1 MIDHVY
7 KSHHHLEI
15 LQQVFKM
22 HNPDDNDDDDD
33 DDNDNGHSNL

>member
-7 KSHHHLEI
+7 KLHHHLKI

-22 HNPDDNDDDDD
+22 DNPDDNDDDDN
-33 DDNDNGHSNL
+33 DNDNDGHSNL

>member
-7 KSHHHLEI
+7 ELHHHLKI

-22 HNPDDNDDDDD
+22 DNPDDNDNDD
-33 DDNDNGHSNL
+33 DNGHSPGM

>member
-7 KSHHHLEI
+7 KLHHHLKI
-15 LQQVFKM
+15 LQQFFKM
-22 HNPDDNDDDDD
+22 DNPDDNDDD